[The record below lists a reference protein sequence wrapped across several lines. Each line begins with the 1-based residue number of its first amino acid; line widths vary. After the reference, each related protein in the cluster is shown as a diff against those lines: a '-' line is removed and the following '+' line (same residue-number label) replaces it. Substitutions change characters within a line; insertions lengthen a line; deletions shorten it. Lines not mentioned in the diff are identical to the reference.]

1 MQFCNAA
8 MTATSSDRDSN
19 KKPKSSILD
28 ENYGSQPTRSIVG
41 SVLKHQ
47 RLGGRGLRFH
57 LSVHPLRLSRADADR
72 RVSGLHPFV
81 SPVECFLQMLCS
93 RRNTTPSTFL
103 VPNHNFF
110 LKKKLWSGSVET
122 QSCQYREDFARGIK
136 SLLLLARSQADQKR
150 GGSSAHGGCIV
161 SS

>member
-1 MQFCNAA
+1 VRFCNAT

-19 KKPKSSILD
+19 KKPESNILD
-28 ENYGSQPTRSIVG
+28 ENYGSQPTRSIVR
-41 SVLKHQ
+41 SALKHQ
-47 RLGGRGLRFH
+47 RLDGRGHCFH

-110 LKKKLWSGSVET
+110 FKKKALVRQCGNAIMPVPRRFCAGNKISSPPST
-122 QSCQYREDFARGIK
+122 
-136 SLLLLARSQADQKR
+136 LAGRSEK
-150 GGSSAHGGCIV
+150 GW
-161 SS
+161 